1 MSASQDQRKNIAY
14 EIRGTF
20 RALENA
26 LINYLGDKNVS
37 VACFHVLRLPW
48 TEEGMPQK
56 SISNLAF
63 MTPSV
68 TSQLIQKMCNDG
80 LLNRGHQDKDARKIQ
95 VFLTEEGWELRKTI
109 LDGALN
115 IPLSACENISDEDIN
130 TVVKALTKI
139 RKELE

>member
-1 MSASQDQRKNIAY
+1 MP
-14 EIRGTF
+14 
-20 RALENA
+20 

-48 TEEGMPQK
+48 TEDGMPQK
-56 SISNLAF
+56 SISSLAF

-68 TSQLIQKMCNDG
+68 TSQLIQKLCNDG
-80 LLNRGHQDKDARKIQ
+80 LIKRNHQDKDARKIQ
-95 VFLTEEGWELRKTI
+95 VFLTSEGWELRKTI

-115 IPLSACENISDEDIN
+115 IPVGACKNISDEDIS
-130 TVVKALTKI
+130 TVVKALAKI